1 MSPVEQVI
9 LPSVSDGLLICNAG
23 VVTLHHR
30 GVDSVGLHPTTER
43 SYFYFY
49 TVIVKNSKGTQF
61 CLLLCK
67 LLLSFTNYSK
77 KSKISFGCSEDCP
90 STPGDHHH
98 TMRPPGT
105 CEGLE
110 RRRQGRGR
118 CSGRAS
124 TAPGCSDKSC
134 STLHDMRMTYS
145 LQCLCAMEIQNYSYS
160 KLPIVSP

>member
-67 LLLSFTNYSK
+67 LLRSFTNYSE
-77 KSKISFGCSEDCP
+77 KSNISFGCNEDCL

-98 TMRPPGT
+98 TMRPLGT
-105 CEGLE
+105 CGGLE
-110 RRRQGRGR
+110 RRRRGR

-134 STLHDMRMTYS
+134 STPHSMRMTYS
-145 LQCLCAMEIQNYSYS
+145 LQCLGAIAIVIRTYL
-160 KLPIVSP
+160 KLPTVSP

>member
-30 GVDSVGLHPTTER
+30 GVDCVGLHPTTER

-49 TVIVKNSKGTQF
+49 RVIVKNSNGTIF

-105 CEGLE
+105 CGGLE
-110 RRRQGRGR
+110 RRRRGR

-145 LQCLCAMEIQNYSYS
+145 LQCLCAIQVFRSYS
-160 KLPIVSP
+160 MLPIVSP